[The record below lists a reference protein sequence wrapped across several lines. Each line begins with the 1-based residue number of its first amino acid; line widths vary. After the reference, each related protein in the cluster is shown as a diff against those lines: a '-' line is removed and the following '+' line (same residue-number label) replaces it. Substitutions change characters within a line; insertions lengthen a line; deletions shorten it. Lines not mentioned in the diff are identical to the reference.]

1 MFDRDGLSQ
10 GNHSS
15 NALADIIVRIA
26 VISITLLFVLPRC
39 GMAQHAP
46 DWLDS
51 NAEDRSPVPNIIDS
65 TCIVEEGK
73 DSHDMDPNRH
83 DHHGHDPGQ
92 IFNQPVE
99 LPVVR
104 FKKQAIQKIT
114 VAGGWLVA
122 TEGNDLGSS
131 YLETSISV
139 GIPVGL
145 IRKKLSSPDE
155 RSFGKEP
162 AETDAGTPEIL
173 SISPA
178 FRVDFI
184 DAAQGIDVPTD
195 LYETGVSFF
204 YLKPINDRLS
214 AMAIVRPSV
223 RSDFTTSDNAF
234 RLFGLGLLTWDCVP
248 DKLSLSFGAV
258 YLDRADLPLLPAV
271 GVTWTPQTTMRMEL
285 QFPQSRLAWRLAKDG
300 AASETWSY
308 ISAGIGGYTW
318 AVTRADG
325 RTDELSLGDIR
336 LLLGLDHIVD
346 GGGGLF
352 AELGYALNR
361 HIEYQSTLTKTN
373 LSDGIVLQAGWRY

>member
-1 MFDRDGLSQ
+1 MTVR
-10 GNHSS
+10 
-15 NALADIIVRIA
+15 RIA
-26 VISITLLFVLPRC
+26 VISITVLFILPRI

-46 DWLDS
+46 EWLDS
-51 NAEDRSPVPNIIDS
+51 KADDRPSDSTVIGSAIIDYES
-65 TCIVEEGK
+65 D
-73 DSHDMDPNRH
+73 DSNVY
-83 DHHGHDPGQ
+83 DHHGHDPER
-92 IFNQPVE
+92 IFNQPAE

-114 VAGGWLVA
+114 VAGGGLFA
-122 TEGNDLGSS
+122 TEGNDLSSS

-139 GIPVGL
+139 GIPLGL
-145 IRKKLSSPDE
+145 IRKKLSGPNE
-155 RSFGKEP
+155 RSFGREP
-162 AETDAGTPEIL
+162 ATADSGTPEIL
-173 SISPA
+173 SITPA
-178 FRVDFI
+178 FRVDFV
-184 DAAQGIDVPTD
+184 DAAEEIDVPTE

-271 GVTWTPQTTMRMEL
+271 GVTWTPQTTIRMEL

-308 ISAGIGGYTW
+308 ISAGIGGNTW

-352 AELGYALNR
+352 AEFGYALNR

>member
-1 MFDRDGLSQ
+1 MLRLFAIL
-10 GNHSS
+10 
-15 NALADIIVRIA
+15 I
-26 VISITLLFVLPRC
+26 FVLNILPQC

-46 DWLDS
+46 DWLDAKPEEEWPDS
-51 NAEDRSPVPNIIDS
+51 IIIDS
-65 TCIVEEGK
+65 TVVEKHSDELAGN
-73 DSHDMDPNRH
+73 DHYGQDPE
-83 DHHGHDPGQ
+83 Q

-104 FKKQAIQKIT
+104 YKKQAIQKVA

-122 TEGNDLGSS
+122 TQSNDLSSS

-139 GIPVGL
+139 GIPFGL
-145 IRKKLSSPDE
+145 IKRKLSGENEQAFKSE
-155 RSFGKEP
+155 RANS
-162 AETDAGTPEIL
+162 ADSAPEIL
-173 SISPA
+173 SITPG

-184 DAAQGIDVPTD
+184 DAAPGIDVPVE

-204 YLKPINDRLS
+204 YLKPINDRFS

-234 RLFGLGLLTWDCVP
+234 RLFGLGLMTWNCVP

-271 GVTWTPQTTMRMEL
+271 GLTWMPQPTTRLEL
-285 QFPQSRLAWRLAKDG
+285 QFPQSRFSFRLAKDG

-308 ISAGIGGYTW
+308 ISAGIGGNTW

-325 RTDELSLGDIR
+325 RTDELSIGDIR
-336 LLLGLDHIVD
+336 ILLGLDHVVS
-346 GGGGLF
+346 GGGGWF
-352 AELGYALNR
+352 AEFGYAFNR
-361 HIEYQSTLTKTN
+361 HVEYQSMQTKTN
-373 LSDGIVLQAGWRY
+373 LSDGILLQAGWRY